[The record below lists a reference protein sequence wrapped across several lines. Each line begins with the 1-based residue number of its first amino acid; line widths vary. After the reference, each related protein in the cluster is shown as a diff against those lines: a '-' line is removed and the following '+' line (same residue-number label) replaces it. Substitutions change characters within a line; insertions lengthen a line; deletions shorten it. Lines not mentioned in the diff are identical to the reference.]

1 MGHKKLDISL
11 TNEKLEAAMYAEMY
25 ERKIQCKQLHKTLHL
40 AASLIEV
47 RQISYKLNFNCWL
60 PIQIQV
66 GYHHCAFEEKKAIAM
81 YNWYSIPAY
90 IYIHTTNMRSAG
102 LLSTLTTRHAKTLP
116 LSPFFSSVSSAACR
130 NWTPCSRLSR
140 MSSCLYTITTTFLS
154 WTPFLPPPSILSTRV
169 AWNRQSNLSL

>member
-60 PIQIQV
+60 PIQMQV
-66 GYHHCAFEEKKAIAM
+66 GYHQCAFEEKKAIAM

-90 IYIHTTNMRSAG
+90 IYIYIRQTCAPQACYLHWRQGMQR
-102 LLSTLTTRHAKTLP
+102 RC
-116 LSPFFSSVSSAACR
+116 PFRRFSAAF
-130 NWTPCSRLSR
+130 PPRLAATGPR
-140 MSSCLYTITTTFLS
+140 AHGFRGCHHVFI
-154 WTPFLPPPSILSTRV
+154 R
-169 AWNRQSNLSL
+169 